1 MMKRL
6 LASVA
11 LAALSLTPALA
22 GACETT
28 VKTIEPGKLIVAA
41 YDYPPFTAAAADG
54 SISGIDPTI
63 MDEVAKANCLQV
75 VAMVMEPAA
84 TTQSVIAGKA
94 DVAIGSWNRTEKRAG
109 VLGISAPTY
118 LDPMGILSKDGADTI
133 EGLVGK
139 KVGTVTGYLW
149 VEQMQALL
157 GDKLTLYPNAVAL
170 AQDLAAGR
178 IDAAADGYNYAAFAQ
193 KTAGAYE
200 GIQIKLAQPDDRIS
214 ASVKAPQAGILYTKG
229 NDSLGQAIDA
239 TIDGM
244 KADGA
249 MTKLITDAGYDPRV
263 ADTGEPWL
271 VK

>member
-1 MMKRL
+1 MKKL

-11 LAALSLTPALA
+11 LTMLSLTPVLA
-22 GACETT
+22 EDCTTSITT
-28 VKTIEPGKLIVAA
+28 VEPGKLTVAA
-41 YDYPPFTAAAADG
+41 YDYPPFTTVAADG
-54 SISGIDPTI
+54 SISGIDPEI
-63 MDEVAKANCLQV
+63 AFAVAKDNCLEV
-75 VAMVMEPAA
+75 VALVMDPAA

-94 DVAIGSWNRTEKRAG
+94 DIAIGSWNRTEKRTE

-118 LDPMGILSKDGADTI
+118 LDPMGILSKDGVDTI

-149 VEQMQALL
+149 VEDMQALL
-157 GDKLTLYPNAVAL
+157 GENLSVYPNAVAL

-193 KTAGAYE
+193 STAGAYE
-200 GIQIKLAQPDDRIS
+200 GIQIKLAQPDERIS

-229 NDSLGQAIDA
+229 NESLGSAIDA
-239 TIDGM
+239 TIARLTTEGAIT
-244 KADGA
+244 KA
-249 MTKLITDAGYDPRV
+249 IVDAGFDARV
-263 ADTGEPWL
+263 AEVGEPWL